1 MATQAALGAAFLD
14 EAFFRKVKRSPLIA
28 AVNQKDFPA
37 SAVIPPGIEAQHANL
52 FVLNLFALAFE
63 AVVAAVLRQRAQ
75 LMSLAA

>member
-1 MATQAALGAAFLD
+1 MGAALLD

-37 SAVIPPGIEAQHANL
+37 SAVIPHGIEAQHANL

-75 LMSLAA
+75 LMSLAACW

>member
-1 MATQAALGAAFLD
+1 MATQAALGAALLD

-37 SAVIPPGIEAQHANL
+37 SAVTPHGIEAQHPNL

-63 AVVAAVLRQRAQ
+63 AVVAAVLRLRAQ